1 MKLEEIIRKVKV
13 AHPEISENEFLEMI
27 EERKKSLGN
36 YFTDEA
42 VAKILASE
50 LGVEIPKMI
59 EGKFEISI
67 RNIVSGLNDVTV
79 SGRITSIYPVQTFKR
94 GFEKRGKLARLVLAD
109 ETGEINVVLWDDNAS
124 LIEQGVLKRGQRIRI
139 SHGYARESFRG
150 GIELHVGENGEI
162 EILEEGYLKIGELR
176 AGDGPVNVIGRVAS
190 KKPLIRKVRTSRGE
204 EVSLVSF
211 EIEDETGRAWVSIW
225 RELAEK
231 ILKESLENGMIIKL
245 KDFYVK
251 RGFNEGLEIFSRK
264 GSSFEIIPAEKPS

>member
-109 ETGEINVVLWDDNAS
+109 ETGEIKVALWDDNAS